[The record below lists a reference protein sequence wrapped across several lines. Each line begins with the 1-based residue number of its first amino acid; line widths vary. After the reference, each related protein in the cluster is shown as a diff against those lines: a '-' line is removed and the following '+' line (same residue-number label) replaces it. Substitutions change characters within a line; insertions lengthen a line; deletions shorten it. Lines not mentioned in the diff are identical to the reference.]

1 MPRQYYTPLLT
12 LFARIPPEAWDA
24 KIPQGPLV
32 FNDPSV
38 RVALNPQPLPPREA
52 IAVGAARMAREVA
65 RLAVETDL
73 QGGRASAWLAD
84 FIDDWCGTPW
94 PHKWPWPLPGPG
106 PDPDPHPW
114 DVAMSRVIGA
124 VVFASVGAG
133 LGEGELK
140 KQLLAGADRLAAAA
154 AEVAEMVE
162 S

>member
-1 MPRQYYTPLLT
+1 MRYTSLLT
-12 LFARIPPEAWDA
+12 LIARVRPEAWDA
-24 KIPQGPLV
+24 IHPQGPVVL
-32 FNDPSV
+32 NDRLA

-52 IAVGAARMAREVA
+52 LTVGAAMMAREVA

-73 QGGRASAWLAD
+73 QGGSASAWLAE

-114 DVAMSRVIGA
+114 DVATSRVIGA

-133 LGEGELK
+133 LGESDLK
-140 KQLLAGADRLAAAA
+140 MTLLEGADRLASAAA
-154 AEVAEMVE
+154 DTVEMVE
-162 S
+162 R